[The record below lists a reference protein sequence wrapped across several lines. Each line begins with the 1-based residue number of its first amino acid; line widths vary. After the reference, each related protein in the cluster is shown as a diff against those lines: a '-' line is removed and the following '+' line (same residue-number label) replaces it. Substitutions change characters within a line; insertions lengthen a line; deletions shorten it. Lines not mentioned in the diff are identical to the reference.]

1 MKLKNGNKVLSIKL
15 IIIFVIICMVTITMI
30 YLKMKDKFNA
40 SIAIEDNTF
49 LLGSEYVEI
58 GDKAVIS
65 GIDLKSKITG
75 TAPFDTNN
83 NPGND
88 KSPTDDIVRSFDQVR
103 YNIEVTGEM
112 KSGYSSIKGGAIAIK
127 ATIPEKYKN
136 DILWNTDDMKW
147 AHNVN
152 CENGILYAE
161 YWMNEGQ
168 EAASFKQTLEFI
180 VNVIAVP
187 NGERFKPTFDIWL
200 VGNNENEH
208 KILDENNKL
217 ETTVSAAPKYNIQLK
232 NNEIL
237 NLVAGGAGTSVDFN
251 DGQGEISGRMYGCHA
266 ILQLQGDSTSKGL
279 KGVEVPAGD
288 ITFDINLAI
297 ERSGQDITSKVNPKL
312 WNYKINTPEVYEFN
326 RFIKNPLYGEIKDRN
341 MYFVPHS
348 GHDTSATGA
357 PNGNAFDKQ
366 GNPIDRRIAIYDSG
380 KVKMEQESDSKISV
394 TVKDYKFDFQFP
406 EYNDTVAIGG
416 NPNYTKDIG
425 CFSSLYF
432 QIFVPHNE
440 KEIGNRKNINLVVSD
455 SNFKANTSNNAII
468 ATQEN
473 NLDDRLSIQHI
484 SFPEGKYN
492 HYMYLYNKENGEQ
505 LHSNIDAGDATG
517 ARGYEFYLRSY
528 ISQLYT
534 NDKGTEIKTV
544 NRFVKFD
551 GDGLE
556 PILMEDGSP
565 FLATPNT
572 MSWKCWYVTKDDGS
586 NWTSENQRNYAWIP
600 GSPYAS
606 KRSTSYSKL
615 NLYEK
620 LSDIP
625 KNYVCVGMY
634 FESQGGILNV
644 PETTDTQYLQ
654 IPMRIKDSAE
664 LGKTYGMTQSSNY
677 WIEELDRSKYTVF
690 NKNVNWPTAI
700 TDKDEIFN
708 NYNYKKSQYDTSG
721 NIKPNT
727 HTMKYF
733 GGQSIVVLGA
743 EQRIKTETIENN
755 KEKINYDIGNGE
767 TEVTFKTTPEL
778 VKMKTT
784 PSYEISGVNLK
795 VTVTIPNGVEY
806 IENSCNYKPENIERT
821 YVGSTKLT
829 WILSNCTVGKKIEP
843 IVFKGKLAEY
853 QENGT
858 ILECSSTIE
867 EYKTEKIGNIN
878 SNGNQRNHTNAINI
892 INLESSR
899 LIKNVEPAVIDKN
912 GQIAYRIKYINITD
926 NDINKFKLLDIL
938 PYDNDP
944 NGSKFSGSYKLNRIE
959 ISQKSESGKNVQLN
973 VSTTNNNKARD
984 ITLKNLVGITWRV
997 EEFGKAINEEC
1008 TAILLEGKILK
1019 KSQVEITIYI
1029 DTDGNKSNDIYRN
1042 KASAETS
1049 STTAEMVTNIVE
1061 TKVKGEKPNT
1071 TVKVNVTN
1079 KKTQLKIYKQDGTYK
1094 KDLDINSDL
1103 YLAGAEVKIY
1113 GKDLKNNST
1122 SQGWIRQVKQN
1133 EGYKIEYGA
1142 YSDATTFKTDSSGKI
1157 EIDGILYGDYYIYE
1171 TKTPSGYDIESQPG
1185 YLQKSLGA
1193 SDIRDK
1199 EWAFIGNQKVEEQ
1212 NNNAQLTTYNYKYVI
1227 LSGKVWVDR
1236 LDTKDHNYD
1245 NVYINN
1251 SKDELLQG
1259 ITVNLIDNRSNKVI
1273 ATTNTSGTDRNG
1285 EYKFTQKTDG
1295 SKLTYWELAYCHV
1308 EFTYNDKIYT
1318 LATPFVGS
1326 NLQINSKAQL
1336 EEVKENDLYDKNL
1349 KGNGKVITYKG
1360 PISGLSLDNIKT
1372 NASGDASQR
1381 LLTGFYNTS
1390 NYTIENIN
1398 LGLIE
1403 KVSTEHVVDEQIEY
1417 VKIVRGDY
1425 SFTYQY
1431 GKDAVIDKES
1441 KKTQS
1446 AIAFQNSERT
1456 FTQKVYPSDI
1466 KYNLAKGDNDPEYK
1480 VYVVYKIS
1488 VKNKTNYNVPD
1499 IYTEQALYLTSL
1511 TNQFDTSRYELNHD
1525 KLEDG
1530 TINNE
1535 INKWQISNNSN
1546 STAEY
1551 KISGSN
1557 KKFETGIEPEGMEPG
1572 DKGIESTYI
1581 QFKVTQDAL
1590 TELLELNQSENE
1602 MDKFLKSATTAVAEG
1617 YHKYT
1622 RKDKNWK
1629 NKDTYT
1635 HYTESQ
1641 TAEDNGL
1648 SIKWDLAEERTISG
1662 TVFEDTKVNQ
1672 LEGEAENTRENERIG
1687 NGYLDI
1693 DDNGIFKEK
1702 TISDVVVT
1710 LMDDNTKKVAKLY
1723 NGELTKIGDKWKA
1736 ISQDAIIKVKE
1747 DGTYSLPGMIPGRY
1761 YLKFTYGNGET
1772 EYTDLNGNKIE
1783 INTKINGESNPIN
1796 SNLYKSTILTGNAKN
1811 VTSENENSWFIEY
1824 IGKNNSIA
1832 TDKTD
1837 IINNRQKESNKD
1849 VELNYSTSQSNTSID
1864 AISPIMNVQF
1874 EYRENTEIEHNN
1886 KGELKP
1892 DCTGMSFGIIERP
1905 HINIELTKK
1914 IQNVKLTLQNGSVIL
1929 NGNPKDKNV
1938 SSNLTEINDGNV
1950 KLELDVSYLYGSNA
1964 EVTYSLCAQ
1973 NKSELD
1979 YATEDYYKYGE
1990 THETDRP
1997 ITTTVTKVV
2006 DYINNSN
2013 VGYDEQSENVRI
2025 INLNND
2031 EKQKYFSNEAI
2042 NGNKAYKQSILAI
2055 DEELWPEAANLG
2067 KSSTDDY
2074 TLTVN
2079 NLLSTSDGILGWES
2093 YSEIIGISNI
2103 TLTPQYICHS
2113 GNYIARDK
2121 ATSEA
2126 DNADATISI
2135 YSSTGENKNLIIYF
2149 MVGTGLLVISVG
2161 IFVIKK
2167 FVI

>member
-1 MKLKNGNKVLSIKL
+1 MKLNNGNKVLSIKL

-88 KSPTDDIVRSFDQVR
+88 KSPTNDIVRSFDQVR

-127 ATIPEKYKN
+127 ATIPEKYKD
-136 DILWNTDDMKW
+136 DILWNTEDMKW

-168 EAASFKQTLEFI
+168 EAASFKQTLELI

-187 NGERFKPTFDIWL
+187 NGEKFKPTFDIWL

-266 ILQLQGDSTSKGL
+266 ILQLKGDNPSKGL
-279 KGVEVPAGD
+279 KGVEVPVGD

-297 ERSGQDITSKVNPKL
+297 KRSGYDITSKVNPKL

-326 RFIKNPLYGEIKDRN
+326 RFIENPLYGEIKDRN

-366 GNPIDRRIAIYDSG
+366 GNPIDRRIAVYDSG

-416 NPNYTKDIG
+416 DPNYTKDIG

-455 SNFKANTSNNAII
+455 SNFKANTSSKGII
-468 ATQEN
+468 TEQIKTDPE
-473 NLDDRLSIQHI
+473 DDELSIQHI
-484 SFPEGKYN
+484 SFPAGKYN
-492 HYMYLYNKENGEQ
+492 HYMYLYNKETGEQ
-505 LHSNIDAGDATG
+505 LHSNIEAGDATG

-556 PILMEDGSP
+556 PTLMEDGSP

-572 MSWKCWYVTKDDGS
+572 MSWKCWYVTKIDGS
-586 NWTSENQRNYAWIP
+586 NWSDEEERNYAWIP

-625 KNYVCVGMY
+625 EGAVCVGMY

-654 IPMRIKDSAE
+654 IPMKIKDSAE

-690 NKNVNWPTAI
+690 NKYVNWPRAI

-721 NIKPNT
+721 NIIDGT
-727 HTMKYF
+727 HSYKYF

-821 YVGSTKLT
+821 YGGPTKLT
-829 WILSNCTVGKKIEP
+829 WILSNCTVGEKIEP

-878 SNGNQRNHTNAINI
+878 SNGNQRNHTNSINI

-899 LIKNVEPAVIDKN
+899 LIKNVEPAVIEKN
-912 GQIAYRIKYINITD
+912 GQIAYKIKYINITD
-926 NDINKFKLLDIL
+926 NDIKNFKLLDIL
-938 PYDNDP
+938 PYDNDS

-959 ISQKSESGKNVQLN
+959 ISQRSESGKNVQLT

-984 ITLKNLVGITWRV
+984 RTLKNLVGITWSV
-997 EEFGKAINEEC
+997 EDFGKTINKEC
-1008 TAILLEGKILK
+1008 TAVLLKGKIHK

-1094 KDLDINSDL
+1094 KDLGVNSDV

-1122 SQGWIRQVKQN
+1122 SQGWLRQVKQN
-1133 EGYKIEYGA
+1133 EGYKIEYGT
-1142 YSDATTFKTDSSGKI
+1142 YNDATTFKTDSSGKI
-1157 EIDGILYGDYYIYE
+1157 EIDGLLYGDYYIYE
-1171 TKTPSGYDIESQPG
+1171 TKTPSGYDIKAQPG
-1185 YLQKSLGA
+1185 YLQKSIGA

-1199 EWAFIGNQKVEEQ
+1199 EWAFIGNQKVEEKS
-1212 NNNAQLTTYNYKYVI
+1212 NNAQLTTYNYKYVS
-1227 LSGKVWVDR
+1227 LSGRVWVDR
-1236 LDTKDHNYD
+1236 KDGKEYNYD
-1245 NVYINN
+1245 YVYKNG

-1259 ITVNLIDNRSNKVI
+1259 ITVNLIDNRTNKVI
-1273 ATTNTSGTDRNG
+1273 ATTNASGTDRNG

-1308 EFTYNDKIYT
+1308 EFTYDDKVYT
-1318 LATPFVGS
+1318 LVTPFVGS
-1326 NLQINSKAQL
+1326 DVKINSKAQL
-1336 EEVKENDLYDKNL
+1336 EEVKEKDLYDENL
-1349 KGNGKVITYKG
+1349 EGNGKAITYKG
-1360 PISGLSLDNIKT
+1360 PTSGLSEDSIRK
-1372 NASGDASQR
+1372 NAVSDMSQR
-1381 LLTGFYNTS
+1381 LLTGLYNTS

-1403 KVSTEHVVDEQIEY
+1403 KVNAEHSVNEEIEY
-1417 VKIVRGDY
+1417 VKIVRGNY
-1425 SFTYQY
+1425 TFTYKY
-1431 GKDAVIDKES
+1431 GEDAVIDGES
-1441 KKTQS
+1441 KATQA
-1446 AIAFQNSERT
+1446 AIALQNSART
-1456 FTQKVYPSDI
+1456 FTQKIYPTDI
-1466 KYNLAKGDNDPEYK
+1466 KYNLAKEDKDEEYK

-1488 VKNKTNYNVPD
+1488 VINNTIHNLPD
-1499 IYTEQALYLTSL
+1499 IYTEQALHLTSL
-1511 TNQFDTSRYELNHD
+1511 INQFDTYRYELNNDTLEYED
-1525 KLEDG
+1525 KDEKD
-1530 TINNE
+1530 TINSE
-1535 INKWQISNNSN
+1535 IKKWSSDSN
-1546 STAEY
+1546 STAKY
-1551 KISGSN
+1551 DIRGSS
-1557 KKFETGIEPEGMEPG
+1557 FERGIAPNT
-1572 DKGIESTYI
+1572 KESTYI
-1581 QFKVTQDAL
+1581 QFKVTQDSL
-1590 TELLELNQSENE
+1590 TDLLTKTKEEL
-1602 MDKFLKSATTAVAEG
+1602 DKIFEKAPTVAIAKG
-1617 YHKYT
+1617 YHSYT

-1629 NKDTYT
+1629 NNDTYT
-1635 HYTESQ
+1635 HRTGPQ
-1641 TAEDNGL
+1641 NAQDGGL
-1648 SIKWDLAEERTISG
+1648 FIEWKLASERTISG

-1672 LEGEAENTRENERIG
+1672 LEEEAENTRENERIG

-1693 DDNGIFKEK
+1693 DNNGVFQEK
-1702 TISDVVVT
+1702 TISDVIVS
-1710 LMDDNTKKVAKLY
+1710 LMDKNTNKVAKLY
-1723 NGELTKIGDKWKA
+1723 NGELTQENGKWKA
-1736 ISQDAIIKVKE
+1736 ITHDAVIKVNE
-1747 DGTYSLPGMIPGRY
+1747 DGKYSLEGMIPGRY
-1761 YLKFTYGNGET
+1761 YLKFTYGNGKT
-1772 EYTDLNGNKIE
+1772 EYKDLNGNQIE
-1783 INTKINGESNPIN
+1783 INTKINGEANQIN
-1796 SNLYKSTILTGNAKN
+1796 SNLYKSTILTGNAKKA
-1811 VTSENENSWFIEY
+1811 TTTNEKSWFIDD
-1824 IGKNNSIA
+1824 IGKNNSVA
-1832 TDKTD
+1832 TDTESV
-1837 IINNRQKESNKD
+1837 IGNRQKEENKKT
-1849 VELNYSTSQSNTSID
+1849 ELTYSTSQQN
-1864 AISPIMNVQF
+1864 AIINAESPIMDIHF
-1874 EYRENTEIEHNN
+1874 EYVENPEIAHNEAGKLN
-1886 KGELKP
+1886 S

-1905 HINIELTKK
+1905 HTNIELTKTIK
-1914 IQNVKLTLQNGSVIL
+1914 NVKLTLQNGTTII
-1929 NGNPKDKNV
+1929 NGNPKDNNV
-1938 SSNLTEINDGNV
+1938 ASNISQIDDGNV
-1950 KLELDVSYLYGSNA
+1950 KLELDVSYLYGSTA
-1964 EVTYSLCAQ
+1964 EVTYALSAQ

-1979 YATEDYYKYGE
+1979 YATKEYYTKRRNY
-1990 THETDRP
+1990 R
-1997 ITTTVTKVV
+1997 ITS
-2006 DYINNSN
+2006 SN
-2013 VGYDEQSENVRI
+2013 
-2025 INLNND
+2025 
-2031 EKQKYFSNEAI
+2031 
-2042 NGNKAYKQSILAI
+2042 
-2055 DEELWPEAANLG
+2055 
-2067 KSSTDDY
+2067 KS
-2074 TLTVN
+2074 
-2079 NLLSTSDGILGWES
+2079 
-2093 YSEIIGISNI
+2093 
-2103 TLTPQYICHS
+2103 
-2113 GNYIARDK
+2113 
-2121 ATSEA
+2121 
-2126 DNADATISI
+2126 
-2135 YSSTGENKNLIIYF
+2135 
-2149 MVGTGLLVISVG
+2149 
-2161 IFVIKK
+2161 
-2167 FVI
+2167 